1 MNLQDVFNI
10 AVVIFTVT
18 NIGALGL
25 ETNLREALKTV
36 WSVRAAGLILL
47 WGWVVGPALAW
58 LIITIMPLT
67 QGHAA
72 GLLLIS
78 LAPTAPFFPLMVRK
92 ARGDMS
98 FAASFMML
106 STIGVVLFMPWMA
119 PLLIKGLMVDA
130 WSLARPLL
138 IMVLVPL
145 LIGVAFRVFAP
156 NAANKLL
163 PVIQK
168 IGGLFLVIVLVL
180 TMVLYGREMLD
191 TIGSFA
197 PGSQVL
203 FFVVITALSYKI
215 HFGLEQQQRSAMALG
230 MCTRNIAAV
239 FAAYFGIT
247 NPPEGLFVMVI
258 LVVPLAAIVAILVAR
273 LFARQAPAST
283 KHDKGAFTS

>member
-1 MNLQDVFNI
+1 VNLQDVFSI
-10 AVVIFTVT
+10 TVVMFTVT

-36 WSVRAAGLILL
+36 RSVRAGGLILL

-67 QGHAA
+67 EGHAA

-78 LAPTAPFFPLMVRK
+78 LAPTAPFFPLMVRR

-106 STIGVVLFMPWMA
+106 STIGIVLFMPLMA
-119 PLLIKGLMVDA
+119 PLLIKGLMVDS

-138 IMVLVPL
+138 IMVLLPL
-145 LIGVAFRVFAP
+145 LIGGAFRVFAP
-156 NAANKLL
+156 NAADKLL

-180 TMVLYGREMLD
+180 TLVLYGREMID

-203 FFVVITALSYKI
+203 FFVVITALSYKV

-258 LVVPLAAIVAILVAR
+258 LVVPLAAIVAFLAAR
-273 LFARQAPAST
+273 LFARQVPANT
-283 KHDKGAFTS
+283 VPID